1 MYKVKLTTAFKIS
14 AEGMEFLIK
23 GCIFSAMC
31 INFVIVGSSGCVPST
46 AQLSQTERKLEG
58 VLDIGDVGALPAC
71 YLTFNEPHFVN
82 RIVIHTDYP
91 IKGIDVYVST
101 GKDLWYRVKQ
111 FKRPIS
117 GATSVN
123 IGRKTDIIRVVRKP
137 TYVGGSVQNIEAYG
151 N

>member
-1 MYKVKLTTAFKIS
+1 MFRVKLTAVLKNS
-14 AEGMEFLIK
+14 AAGMQFLIK
-23 GCIFSAMC
+23 GCIHAVLC
-31 INFVIVGSSGCVPST
+31 ITCVIVGSSGCVPSS

-58 VLDIGDVGALPAC
+58 VLDFGNVGTMPAW

-82 RIVIHTDYP
+82 RIVIHADYP
-91 IKGIDVYVST
+91 VKGIHVYFST
-101 GKDLWYRVKQ
+101 GNDLWHLVKQ

-117 GATSVN
+117 GAADVN
-123 IGRKTDIIRVVRKP
+123 IRRKTDIIRVVRKS